1 MSTHGDRLRSTVV
14 PTVRYRDVPAAI
26 AWLSDAF
33 GFVPHR
39 LLNDE
44 EGVVRYAELTFGTG
58 MIMVGPV
65 DEDNL
70 GRFMVQPEEVGGVET
85 QISYVHVEN
94 AKAHCER
101 AAAAGATIVLDI
113 TDEANGGRGYTAR
126 DLEGHIWN
134 FGTYDP
140 WARFKARDVHAPPQR
155 RSKRAPAALIALAAI
170 AGAFAF
176 EPTREAL
183 GDAAESILVRIASAS
198 DTTADDGRTAFSD
211 STAAVQALR
220 VELAMEQ
227 TAKSKSEQALA
238 QMREQL
244 TLETRLREAAEQASV
259 QSRNQLTALLTKYE
273 HTGRAASDIR
283 SELERA
289 QIAKVAA
296 EQAAK
301 EARERLTRAQEAERE
316 RQARLLTQRERRA
329 RNRAART
336 AAHDKEAASA
346 GYPAWVC
353 HRITC

>member
-58 MIMVGPV
+58 MIMVGPI
-65 DEDNL
+65 DEDHL

-85 QISYVHVEN
+85 QISYVHVED
-94 AKAHCER
+94 AKTHCER
-101 AAAAGATIVLDI
+101 AVAAGATIVLDI

-126 DLEGHIWN
+126 DPEGHIWN

-140 WARFKARDVHAPPQR
+140 WARFKPQPVQAPQQR
-155 RSKRAPAALIALAAI
+155 RSKRALAALIALAAI

-183 GDAAESILVRIASAS
+183 GDAAESVLVRIASAS
-198 DTTADDGRTAFSD
+198 DTSADDDRTAFSD

-220 VELAMEQ
+220 VELAREQ
-227 TAKSKSEQALA
+227 AAKSKSEQALA
-238 QMREQL
+238 QVREQL

-259 QSRNQLTALLTKYE
+259 QSRNQLTTLLAKHET
-273 HTGRAASDIR
+273 TGRTASEIR
-283 SELERA
+283 TELERA
-289 QIAKVAA
+289 QAAKVAA
-296 EQAAK
+296 EQAARD
-301 EARERLTRAQEAERE
+301 AREKLTRAQEAERE
-316 RQARLLTQRERRA
+316 RQARLLAQRERRA

-336 AAHDKEAASA
+336 AAHDREAAA
-346 GYPAWVC
+346 VGYPSWIC
-353 HRITC
+353 NRITC